1 MMRIVIETIN
11 VGRALVFSESAAWEM
26 FWSICSVISEFLYDP
41 VDSLSDS
48 KAEWIGSQEYGG

>member
-11 VGRALVFSESAAWEM
+11 VGSGFCVQRERSMGDVLVDEV
-26 FWSICSVISEFLYDP
+26 VISEFLYDP

-48 KAEWIGSQEYGG
+48 KAEWIELQEYG